1 MVWLVEDPV
10 AVFIISACDRWLR
23 GGWVM
28 QADSVNRFAIRG
40 SAVFAIDSSVLAAAL
55 VSNCEHRTV
64 CCGLEPVFRRRFGC
78 RNFAQRGQET
88 SATATGPRTDGCGRS
103 QGKVN

>member
-1 MVWLVEDPV
+1 M

-40 SAVFAIDSSVLAAAL
+40 AAVFAIDSSVLAAAL
-55 VSNCEHRTV
+55 VSNCEHRTI
-64 CCGLEPVFRRRFGC
+64 CCGLWATIDSSMSRRSSVCARAGI
-78 RNFAQRGQET
+78 
-88 SATATGPRTDGCGRS
+88 
-103 QGKVN
+103 